1 MNTTIAK
8 AHSASV
14 TEARTLGDLQACA
27 LVLSRFDGSELAE
40 FDPADMGACALE
52 YAANGWEV
60 FPLSAGK
67 LPYKGSHGVL
77 DASSDLQKVAEYW
90 SGIPQTNT
98 SGEKWRGLRSSNIGA
113 RIPEGLVVLD
123 IDPRSGGLETWEA
136 LVKECGAA
144 QLSTLTTLS
153 GRGDGGQHRYYF
165 APPGK
170 LSQARLNAWAAKQGV
185 GKKAEKSGLWISGI
199 DLKTRGGY
207 CLLPPSIHPKT
218 NQPYRFQDPEADISP
233 GSLKLWEILLQP
245 EEAEQIFTSRPT
257 RHPTDKESPAD
268 YYSRSTAW
276 GEILE
281 GWRLVSGDGESD
293 GSKWKAPTAEHAF
306 SGTIKNGLLFNYSNS
321 VAEFG
326 DYVTEGGTPRGITKF
341 RAYALLNYHGDLSAA
356 AKDLLQVSR
365 VK

>member
-8 AHSASV
+8 GLTPSV
-14 TEARTLGDLQACA
+14 SEARTLGDLQACA
-27 LVLSRFDGSELAE
+27 LILSRFNGAELAE

-67 LPYKGSHGVL
+67 LPYKGSHGVT
-77 DASSDLQKVAEYW
+77 DASSDLRKVAEYW
-90 SGIPQTNT
+90 SGVPQTNEC
-98 SGEKWRGLRSSNIGA
+98 GDKWRGLRSSNIGA

-136 LVKECGAA
+136 LVKE
-144 QLSTLTTLS
+144 
-153 GRGDGGQHRYYF
+153 
-165 APPGK
+165 
-170 LSQARLNAWAAKQGV
+170 QGV

-245 EEAEQIFTSRPT
+245 EEAKQVFTSRPT
-257 RHPTDKESPAD
+257 RNPADKESPAD

-293 GSKWKAPTAEHAF
+293 GSKWKAPTAEHSF